1 MKAENTTKIQFDSLS
16 VNESY
21 ARGAAA
27 AFLAR
32 YDPTVPQLADIKT
45 AVSEAVTNC
54 IVHAYPD
61 HIGPVAM
68 SIAVYPGREVHIT
81 VADKGIGIPDIP
93 QAMEPLFTT
102 GNPEERSGLVVEIN
116 RRVLD
121 FMTMYALADIRN
133 AAGEKVVLSGQ
144 GHLKARQ
151 GYKGAAHQASGPER
165 MIHNRKGRQEHGI
178 G

>member
-1 MKAENTTKIQFDSLS
+1 MIADNSAKILLDALS
-16 VNESY
+16 AYEAF

-102 GNPEERSGLVVEIN
+102 GNPEERSGLGFAVMQSFMDKE
-116 RRVLD
+116 RVSSTPGHGTRDTL
-121 FMTMYALADIRN
+121 TKRLE
-133 AAGEKVVLSGQ
+133 EKPST
-144 GHLKARQ
+144 
-151 GYKGAAHQASGPER
+151 
-165 MIHNRKGRQEHGI
+165 
-178 G
+178 

>member
-1 MKAENTTKIQFDSLS
+1 MKAENSTKIQFDSLS
-16 VNESY
+16 VNEAF

-61 HIGPVAM
+61 RVGPVVLTL
-68 SIAVYPGREVHIT
+68 AVYPGRLVRIT

-93 QAMEPLFTT
+93 KAMEPLFTT
-102 GNPEERSGLVVEIN
+102 KPEKERSGMGFTFMEAFMDEVKVESQVGKGTI
-116 RRVLD
+116 VH
-121 FMTMYALADIRN
+121 MK
-133 AAGEKVVLSGQ
+133 KV
-144 GHLKARQ
+144 
-151 GYKGAAHQASGPER
+151 
-165 MIHNRKGRQEHGI
+165 IGR
-178 G
+178 